1 MLILLSFVFIAY
13 AVCVFIL
20 NKGYNRI
27 QNKSPVQHEASQSF
41 SILIPFHNE
50 EKHLPQL
57 CESLSKLKYPTHLFE
72 LIFIDDFSTDQSVG
86 IIKNFNFPDLFSV
99 RVVSSVKKSA
109 APKKNALQIGI
120 SQARF
125 NWIVTTDADC
135 VCQELWLKAISDFIE
150 THHPKM
156 ICGPVL
162 VGSNTDEIQDFQQ
175 MENLSLQFM
184 TRAAIGWKKPIMA
197 NGANL
202 IYRKDVFYE
211 CGGFEGNLDIASGDD
226 IFLMEKFRRRDPD
239 AIHYLADKRAI
250 VRTHP
255 VTRWKAVIHQRVRW
269 ASKTRKQKN
278 NLSFLIGGMVTL
290 ANFMMVVCLVLS
302 FADVIPK
309 EILLGFFIFK
319 ILIDF
324 WMIRR
329 SASFF
334 ELQINFFKFLI
345 LNVIYTFLQLFI
357 FFKALTGKYIWKDN
371 QFKI

>member
-109 APKKNALQIGI
+109 APKKDALQIGI

-162 VGSNTDEIQDFQQ
+162 VGSNTDEIQDLQQ

-226 IFLMEKFRRRDPD
+226 IFLMEKFRKNFPN
-239 AIHYLADKRAI
+239 AIRYLSDKNAI

-255 VTRWKAVIHQRVRW
+255 VTTWKEVINQRIRW

-278 NLSFLIGGMVTL
+278 NWAFLIGGLVTL
-290 ANFMMVVCLVLS
+290 INFILVCCLFLIFIDKFPKQIFLV
-302 FADVIPK
+302 
-309 EILLGFFIFK
+309 FFILK
-319 ILIDF
+319 ISLDF

-329 SASFF
+329 SA
-334 ELQINFFKFLI
+334 NFFNQKIGFIKFFL
-345 LNVIYTFLQLFI
+345 LNIMYTFLQLFI